1 MSQEKSLNLPPLNLE
16 DESEKVVQVTEVAD
30 SPPSPPVSD
39 QEVIDRL
46 IAVIRKEHEHI
57 GKGLVLMWGHP
68 ECEQYLHNLIDGGD
82 NGNRPQKNRSGSNH
96 LCFPPCWTW
105 SNATRSYA
113 ISSYS
118 ANRHGIAGL
127 AIRSEG

>member
-1 MSQEKSLNLPPLNLE
+1 MSQENSLNLPPLNFE

-46 IAVIRKEHEHI
+46 IAIVRAEHEHI

-68 ECEQYLHNLIDGGD
+68 ECQQYLHNLIDGGD
-82 NGNRPQKNRSGSNH
+82 NGKRPEKNRAG
-96 LCFPPCWTW
+96 FKPVVF
-105 SNATRSYA
+105 
-113 ISSYS
+113 S
-118 ANRHGIAGL
+118 ALMDLAERHKITK
-127 AIRSEG
+127 R